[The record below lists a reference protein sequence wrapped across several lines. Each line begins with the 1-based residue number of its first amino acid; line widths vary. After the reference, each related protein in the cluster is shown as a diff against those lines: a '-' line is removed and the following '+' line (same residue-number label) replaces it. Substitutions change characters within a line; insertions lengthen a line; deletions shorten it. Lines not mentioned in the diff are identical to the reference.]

1 MSALIFPCWRLFG
14 GGNLLGFLSQ
24 LAYNSEILS
33 KFAPSN
39 KTSNMKST
47 LLSRFFI
54 GSALLAFP
62 IFGHAQDGSKSKW
75 TITPRVGMTLSTITN
90 GNSNI
95 EAYESRIGFGGGV
108 EAEFHFNRMLGLS
121 FGAFYTM
128 QGAKV
133 NAEMIMATNALSADG
148 IHSVDDMGFNHTAI
162 GKNAHFNI
170 FDYTN
175 DYNYIERIHNIKD
188 ALGYVNIP
196 LMLNVHLPFNL
207 PVGITAKAGAQM
219 DVLVSAKAKS
229 DDQIYYDGSYTN
241 RSYSQDIKHEIK
253 DFGLTIPAGL
263 AVSYKNIEFDA
274 RYLWNVTDIN
284 DIDGNSQHPN
294 KNRNSTFLLT
304 LGYNFNL

>member
-1 MSALIFPCWRLFG
+1 LEKTFI
-14 GGNLLGFLSQ
+14 
-24 LAYNSEILS
+24 
-33 KFAPSN
+33 FAPSN
-39 KTSNMKST
+39 KTSNMKSA

-62 IFGHAQDGSKSKW
+62 IFGHAQDSSKSKW

-121 FGAFYTM
+121 FGAFYTI

-133 NAEMIMATNALSADG
+133 NAEMIMATDALSADG
-148 IHSVDDMGFNHTAI
+148 IRSADDIGFKHTAI

-170 FDYTN
+170 SDYTN

-219 DVLVSAKAKS
+219 DVLVSAKAKKRQPDILRWNLHQQELQPRHQTRNKGLWPYHS
-229 DDQIYYDGSYTN
+229 RRAGSELQEHRVRRPLSVERHRHQRHRRQQPT
-241 RSYSQDIKHEIK
+241 SKQESQ
-253 DFGLTIPAGL
+253 LYIPP
-263 AVSYKNIEFDA
+263 NA
-274 RYLWNVTDIN
+274 RL
-284 DIDGNSQHPN
+284 
-294 KNRNSTFLLT
+294 
-304 LGYNFNL
+304 